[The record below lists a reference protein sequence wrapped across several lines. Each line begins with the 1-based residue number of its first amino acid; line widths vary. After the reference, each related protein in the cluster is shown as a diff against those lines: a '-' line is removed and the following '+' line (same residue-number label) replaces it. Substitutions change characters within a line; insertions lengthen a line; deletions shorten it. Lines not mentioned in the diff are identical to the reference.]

1 MIKGGNMIAQKAT
14 EAINMAVCYELQN
27 IVKDHGAV
35 YNSGHEAY
43 AILKEE
49 KEEAA
54 ESLELFESHFKTI
67 WEGLKVNILCT
78 TDIYQARQA
87 ALALAEEAVQCVA
100 VCDKFIE
107 TLGGINCDKK

>member
-1 MIKGGNMIAQKAT
+1 MIAQKAT

-49 KEEAA
+49 KEEA
-54 ESLELFESHFKTI
+54 
-67 WEGLKVNILCT
+67 
-78 TDIYQARQA
+78 
-87 ALALAEEAVQCVA
+87 VQCVA

-107 TLGGINCDKK
+107 TLGGINSDKK

>member
-1 MIKGGNMIAQKAT
+1 MIAVKAR
-14 EAINMAVCYELQN
+14 EAIQQAVCYELQN
-27 IVKDHGAV
+27 IVKEHGAV

-54 ESLELFESHFKTI
+54 ECLDVFESHFENI
-67 WEGLKVNILCT
+67 WKGLKVNILCN

-87 ALALAEEAVQCVA
+87 ALAFAEEAVQCVA
-100 VCDKFIE
+100 VCDKFLE
-107 TLGGINCDKK
+107 TFGGINGDEK